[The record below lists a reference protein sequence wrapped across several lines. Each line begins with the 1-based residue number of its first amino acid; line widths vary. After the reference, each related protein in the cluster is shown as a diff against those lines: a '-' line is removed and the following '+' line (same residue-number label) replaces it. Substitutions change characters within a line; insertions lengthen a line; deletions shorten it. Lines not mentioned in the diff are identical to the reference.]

1 MVTDEEL
8 SRAIESLFN
17 DDNPDHNANPNPRA
31 FTTLNGVV
39 QELESKLG
47 LDLSHKVDFIR
58 VQIQLLFRSYI
69 PTPPQPLPR
78 DYFALHQNPNFH
90 PGPSPVSSAF
100 QSFSAQP
107 VPQQPV
113 KPEPAAAVAE
123 APTVRFVSLFLFG
136 NFYFF
141 CRFCSFLFG
150 YRENRGK
157 RKEDETSR
165 TVFYGDFKF
174 GNIVNSASKT
184 R

>member
-17 DDNPDHNANPNPRA
+17 DDNANPNPRA
-31 FTTLNGVV
+31 FTTLNSVV
-39 QELESKLG
+39 QDLESKLG

-58 VQIQLLFRSYI
+58 AQIHLLFRSH
-69 PTPPQPLPR
+69 PPPPPPPR
-78 DYFALHQNPNFH
+78 DHFALHQNPNFH

-107 VPQQPV
+107 LPQPPA
-113 KPEPAAAVAE
+113 KPEPDAVAVAE
-123 APTVRFVSLFLFG
+123 VPTVRFVSLLLFD
-136 NFYFF
+136 NFDFF
-141 CRFCSFLFG
+141 CRFLFG

-157 RKEDETSR
+157 RKENGTSR
-165 TVFYGDFKF
+165 TVFYGDFMF
-174 GNIVNSASKT
+174 GNILNSPSKT